1 MTKEKRG
8 RRRRKKKGDYS
19 MILNLG
25 AYLVDELYKIKVN
38 MFVYNKMNYCC

>member
-1 MTKEKRG
+1 MTKEKEEEE
-8 RRRRKKKGDYS
+8 KKGDYS

-25 AYLVDELYKIKVN
+25 ACLVDELYKIKVN